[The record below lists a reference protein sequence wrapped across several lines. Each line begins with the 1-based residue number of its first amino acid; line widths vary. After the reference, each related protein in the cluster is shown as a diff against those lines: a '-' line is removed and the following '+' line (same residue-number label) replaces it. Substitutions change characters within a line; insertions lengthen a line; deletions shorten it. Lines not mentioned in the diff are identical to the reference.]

1 MVFLFFSH
9 MASLVRQL
17 RLDGAFAARPDQTT
31 RRFTLIVP
39 TNAAWEKAQLDFSK
53 AYNTLVE
60 GQFPNYVSTTLP
72 GVGCVSCVANYNAT
86 KQHILFV
93 LFFMSPLSCQTAT
106 FLPLFKSINVLLL
119 LMKFSEKMLQSSS
132 NLY

>member
-1 MVFLFFSH
+1 

-17 RLDGAFAARPDQTT
+17 RLDDAFAARPDQTA

-60 GQFPNYVSTTLP
+60 GQFPNYVSQ
-72 GVGCVSCVANYNAT
+72 CH
-86 KQHILFV
+86 QI
-93 LFFMSPLSCQTAT
+93 
-106 FLPLFKSINVLLL
+106 IENVLG
-119 LMKFSEKMLQSSS
+119 KTGKAIES
-132 NLY
+132 NLPAMNFLVFDGIFWGIIYFAYLCL

>member
-1 MVFLFFSH
+1 

-17 RLDGAFAARPDQTT
+17 RLDDAFAARPDQTA

-60 GQFPNYVSTTLP
+60 GQFPNYVSTTLRHWVFWAVLAEGP
-72 GVGCVSCVANYNAT
+72 V
-86 KQHILFV
+86 KQF
-93 LFFMSPLSCQTAT
+93 STA
-106 FLPLFKSINVLLL
+106 
-119 LMKFSEKMLQSSS
+119 
-132 NLY
+132 

>member
-1 MVFLFFSH
+1 

-17 RLDGAFAARPDQTT
+17 RLDDAFAARPDQTA

-60 GQFPNYVSTTLP
+60 GQFPNYVSTESGTR
-72 GVGCVSCVANYNAT
+72 CDTRFC
-86 KQHILFV
+86 H
-93 LFFMSPLSCQTAT
+93 
-106 FLPLFKSINVLLL
+106 
-119 LMKFSEKMLQSSS
+119 KFSGEFHRPVELRLKLF
-132 NLY
+132 

>member
-1 MVFLFFSH
+1 MLLLFLSH

-17 RLDGAFAARPDQTT
+17 RLDGAFGARPDQTT

-60 GQFPNYVSTTLP
+60 GQFPNYVSILHI
-72 GVGCVSCVANYNAT
+72 VDVVVVS
-86 KQHILFV
+86 
-93 LFFMSPLSCQTAT
+93 S
-106 FLPLFKSINVLLL
+106 
-119 LMKFSEKMLQSSS
+119 
-132 NLY
+132 